1 MMSGISKLQNV
12 NIREL
17 QGGSASS
24 IKKATQK
31 PQEAGKDFG
40 DTISEFIQAVNNSQK
55 TAGKEVADVI
65 QGKSQNLHQ
74 AMAMLEE
81 AKLSFQLMVEIR
93 NKLLESYQELE
104 RMQV

>member
-1 MMSGISKLQNV
+1 MSKISQLPNV
-12 NIREL
+12 NIQRL
-17 QGGSASS
+17 QGSGTSSAARA
-24 IKKATQK
+24 KEKQTG
-31 PQEAGKDFG
+31 ETKDFG
-40 DTISEFIQAVNNSQK
+40 DTISEFIKAVNDSQK
-55 TAGKEVADVI
+55 SAAQQATDII

-93 NKLLESYQELE
+93 NKLLESYQQLE

>member
-1 MMSGISKLQNV
+1 MSRISQLPNV
-12 NIREL
+12 NIQKL
-17 QGGSASS
+17 QGSGSSS
-24 IKKATQK
+24 VSKTKETNSA
-31 PQEAGKDFG
+31 EAKDFG
-40 DTISEFIQAVNNSQK
+40 DTIGEFIKAVNDSQK
-55 TAGKEVADVI
+55 SAAQQASDVI

-93 NKLLESYQELE
+93 NKLLESYQQLE

>member
-1 MMSGISKLQNV
+1 MSKISQLPNV
-12 NIREL
+12 NIQRL
-17 QGGSASS
+17 QGSGTSSAVRA
-24 IKKATQK
+24 KEKQTG
-31 PQEAGKDFG
+31 ETKDFG
-40 DTISEFIQAVNNSQK
+40 DTISEFIKAVNESQK
-55 TAGKEVADVI
+55 SAAQQATDII

-93 NKLLESYQELE
+93 NKLLESYQQLE

>member
-1 MMSGISKLQNV
+1 MSRISQLPSVNIQKLQ
-12 NIREL
+12 
-17 QGGSASS
+17 GSGSSS
-24 IKKATQK
+24 IAKAGKEK
-31 PQEAGKDFG
+31 PAETKDFG
-40 DTISEFIQAVNNSQK
+40 DTIGEFVKAVNDSQK
-55 TAGKEVADVI
+55 TAAQEASNVI

-74 AMAMLEE
+74 AMATLEE